1 MEQEQIILLNNVT
14 ISHEEGV
21 VLKNVNFRMEKGE
34 FVYLIGKSGAG
45 ETALLR
51 ALYADSPLEEGSGV
65 ICGFNL
71 ATLKRRQIPLLRRKL
86 GIVFQN
92 FQLLTDRNVYDNLA
106 FVLRSIGW
114 KNKKEIDDRI
124 MEVLTAVGVADKAGY
139 QTYKLSEG
147 ERQRVGIAR
156 ALVNTPDLILAD
168 EPTGNLDPIT
178 SSEIMHLLTEI
189 NHNSGVS
196 MLISTHDFM
205 MIDKFPARVV
215 CCEDGTL
222 VDPQSDE

>member
-1 MEQEQIILLNNVT
+1 MEQEHIILLNNVT

-45 ETALLR
+45 KTSLLR
-51 ALYADSPLEEGSGV
+51 TLYADSPLEEGSGV

-205 MIDKFPARVV
+205 MIDKFQSRMLV
-215 CCEDGTL
+215 CENGSL
-222 VDPQSDE
+222 FDPQQ

>member
-1 MEQEQIILLNNVT
+1 MEQEQIITLNDVT

-21 VLKNVNFRMEKGE
+21 VLRHVNFTMLKGE

-45 ETALLR
+45 KTSLLR
-51 ALYADSPLEEGSGV
+51 TLYADSPLDNGTGV
-65 ICGFNL
+65 VCGFNL
-71 ATLKRRQIPLLRRKL
+71 ASLKRRHIPMLRRKM

-92 FQLLTDRNVYDNLA
+92 SQLLTDRNVYDNLA

-114 KNKKEIDDRI
+114 KKKQLIDDRI
-124 MEVLTAVGVADKAGY
+124 MEVLTSVGIADKASY
-139 QTYKLSEG
+139 QTFRLSEG

-156 ALVNTPDLILAD
+156 ALVNTPDLIIAD

-178 SSEIMHLLTEI
+178 SSEIMLLLTEI
-189 NHNSGVS
+189 NRTSGVS

-222 VDPQSDE
+222 VDPQMEQ

>member
-1 MEQEQIILLNNVT
+1 MEEKRIISLNDVT

-21 VLKNVNFRMEKGE
+21 VLEHVNFTMHNGE

-45 ETALLR
+45 KTSLLR
-51 ALYADSPLEEGSGV
+51 AIYADSPIDAGDGV
-65 ICGFNL
+65 VCGFNL
-71 ATLKRRQIPLLRRKL
+71 STIKRRQIPMLRRKM

-92 FQLLTDRNVYDNLA
+92 FRLLNDRNVYDNIA

-114 KNKKEIDDRI
+114 KNKKQIDERI
-124 MEVLTAVGVADKAGY
+124 MEVLTSVGVADKADY

-156 ALVNTPDLILAD
+156 ALVNTPELLIAD

-189 NHNSGVS
+189 NQKSGVS

-222 VDPQSDE
+222 VDPEQE

>member
-1 MEQEQIILLNNVT
+1 MEEKRIISLNEVT

-21 VLKNVNFRMEKGE
+21 VLEHVNFTMHSGE

-45 ETALLR
+45 KTSLLR
-51 ALYADSPLEEGSGV
+51 AIYADNPIDAGDGV
-65 ICGFNL
+65 VCGFNL
-71 ATLKRRQIPLLRRKL
+71 STIKRRQIPMLRRKM

-92 FQLLTDRNVYDNLA
+92 FRLLNDRNVYDNIA

-114 KNKKEIDDRI
+114 KNKKQIDERI
-124 MEVLTAVGVADKAGY
+124 MEVLTSVGVADKADY

-156 ALVNTPDLILAD
+156 ALVNTPELLIAD

-189 NHNSGVS
+189 NQKSGVS

-215 CCEDGTL
+215 CCEEGTL
-222 VDPQSDE
+222 VDPEQE